1 MTSRPLMD
9 TPSDQSNDLLF
20 NQSLEKGLNVLRVFS
35 AKRRTMT
42 LAEVADAAG
51 MTKSSAQRM
60 VYTLEKLGYIR
71 KHAVTRRYQLTPHV
85 MRIGFSYLAADTLI
99 DVANPFLSEL
109 TNLTGETTNLTEPD
123 EDEMVYVAR
132 FVSTKFVPIHMP
144 IGSRIPMY
152 CTGSGRAFLSA
163 LPPDEA
169 RARLERMTRAQHT
182 PRTVTVVDDIAA
194 LLADARRDGYATN
207 QEELFIGDMSIAA
220 PVLGSQGSRSRPC
233 TSSRRRAAGRSTTRA
248 AGSRRQ
254 SSTARAA
261 SAIRSGRWNRFGLR
275 LQRKRAS
282 TRGLAASRAGHT
294 ARGTRGRHPS
304 PPPRF
309 PQSLPP

>member
-1 MTSRPLMD
+1 METSP
-9 TPSDQSNDLLF
+9 DQSTDLLF
-20 NQSLEKGLNVLRVFS
+20 NQSLEKGLNVLRAFS

-71 KHAVTRRYQLTPHV
+71 KHPVTRRYQLTPHV
-85 MRIGFSYLAADTLI
+85 MRIGFNYLAADTLI

-163 LPPDEA
+163 LPPGDA
-169 RARLERMTRAQHT
+169 RARLDGMARTPHT
-182 PRTVTVVDDIAA
+182 PRTVTALDELVA
-194 LLADARRDGYATN
+194 LLDSARREGYATN

-220 PVLGSQGSRSRPC
+220 PVLGSQGQPVAAVHVVAPTSRWTFDDAC
-233 TSSRRRAAGRSTTRA
+233 RR
-248 AGSRRQ
+248 
-254 SSTARAA
+254 
-261 SAIRSGRWNRFGLR
+261 
-275 LQRKRAS
+275 
-282 TRGLAASRAGHT
+282 LAPAVIDC
-294 ARGTRGRHPS
+294 ARGISNSIRT
-304 PPPRF
+304 
-309 PQSLPP
+309 LE

>member
-1 MTSRPLMD
+1 METS
-9 TPSDQSNDLLF
+9 SDQANDLLF
-20 NQSLEKGLNVLRVFS
+20 NQSLEKGLNVLRAFS

-71 KHAVTRRYQLTPHV
+71 KHPVTRRYQLTPHV
-85 MRIGFSYLAADTLI
+85 MRIGFNYLAADTLI

-163 LPPDEA
+163 LPPGDA
-169 RARLERMTRAQHT
+169 RARLDGMVRTPHT
-182 PRTVTVVDDIAA
+182 PRTVTALDDLVA
-194 LLADARRDGYATN
+194 LLDGVRREGYATN

-220 PVLGSQGSRSRPC
+220 PVLGSQGQPVAAVHVVAPTSRW
-233 TSSRRRAAGRSTTRA
+233 TFDDARR
-248 AGSRRQ
+248 
-254 SSTARAA
+254 
-261 SAIRSGRWNRFGLR
+261 
-275 LQRKRAS
+275 K
-282 TRGLAASRAGHT
+282 LAPAVIDC
-294 ARGTRGRHPS
+294 ARGISNSIRT
-304 PPPRF
+304 
-309 PQSLPP
+309 LE

>member
-1 MTSRPLMD
+1 METSP
-9 TPSDQSNDLLF
+9 DQANDLLF
-20 NQSLEKGLNVLRVFS
+20 NQSLEKGLNVLRAFS

-71 KHAVTRRYQLTPHV
+71 KHPVTRRYQLTPHV
-85 MRIGFSYLAADTLI
+85 MRIGFNYLAADTLI

-163 LPPDEA
+163 LPPGDA
-169 RARLERMTRAQHT
+169 RARLDGMARTPHT
-182 PRTVTVVDDIAA
+182 PRTVTALDDLVA
-194 LLADARRDGYATN
+194 LLDSARREATRPTRKN
-207 QEELFIGDMSIAA
+207 CSSGTCRSRRPCSA
-220 PVLGSQGSRSRPC
+220 VRGSRSRPC
-233 TSSRRRAAGRSTTRA
+233 TWSRRRAAGRSTTRA
-248 AGSRRQ
+248 ASSR
-254 SSTARAA
+254 
-261 SAIRSGRWNRFGLR
+261 
-275 LQRKRAS
+275 QR
-282 TRGLAASRAGHT
+282 
-294 ARGTRGRHPS
+294 
-304 PPPRF
+304 
-309 PQSLPP
+309 

>member
-1 MTSRPLMD
+1 MD
-9 TPSDQSNDLLF
+9 TPPDQSNDLLF
-20 NQSLEKGLNVLRVFS
+20 NQSLEKGLNVLCAFS

-182 PRTVTVVDDIAA
+182 PRTVTAVDDIAA

-220 PVLGSQGSRSRPC
+220 PVLGNQGQPVAAVHVVAPTSRW
-233 TSSRRRAAGRSTTRA
+233 TLDDARRR
-248 AGSRRQ
+248 
-254 SSTARAA
+254 
-261 SAIRSGRWNRFGLR
+261 
-275 LQRKRAS
+275 
-282 TRGLAASRAGHT
+282 LAPAVIDC
-294 ARGTRGRHPS
+294 ARGISNSIRT
-304 PPPRF
+304 
-309 PQSLPP
+309 LE